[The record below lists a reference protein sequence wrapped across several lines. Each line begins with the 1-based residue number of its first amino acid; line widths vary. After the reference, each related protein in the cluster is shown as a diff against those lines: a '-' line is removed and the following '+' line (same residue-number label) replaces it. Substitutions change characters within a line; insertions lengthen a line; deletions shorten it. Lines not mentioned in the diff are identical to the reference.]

1 MINSYCRGN
10 FTQSIKYC
18 IQCTEHLKIAHFVTQ
33 ISLKSKSATTFTN
46 DIADLD
52 LTLSPRKAKKPASP
66 TITNS
71 LKAEISACRSM
82 IYSHK
87 AEISAWKFKKNLL
100 QIMLCL
106 GAPGLGTPYCRNTAV
121 RGLKLICT
129 VPGALADRL
138 RFNEVVGRTAAS
150 VARHVFFAGF
160 GFRLTYSRLRG

>member
-52 LTLSPRKAKKPASP
+52 LTLSPCKTKKPALP